1 MCEIRFKTE
10 MTWMQVFMYL
20 KLNTT
25 NVLKLIYTQLWMAF
39 HVFLLSLLTQILIVI
54 SLCPWVGLFILKQLW
69 NIMKHQ
75 PLTNHTLGKIKII
88 LTNLNTVNYFFW
100 YWWTYLNIDITLSFF
115 FTSRIFSI
123 IFCFYFREFQIIV
136 GITAGFSFA
145 VCICACIIRVIRY
158 KTKAH
163 REAPIN
169 EMGGSICVSLVESN
183 KARGL
188 SDWFDYAPTDI
199 ITS

>member
-188 SDWFDYAPTDI
+188 PDGFDYAPTDI

>member
-25 NVLKLIYTQLWMAF
+25 NVLKLIYTQLWMTF
-39 HVFLLSLLTQILIVI
+39 HVFLLLLLTQILIVI

-88 LTNLNTVNYFFW
+88 LINLNTVNYFYW
-100 YWWTYLNIDITLSFF
+100 YWWTYLNINITLSFF

-123 IFCFYFREFQIIV
+123 ILCFYFREFRIIV
-136 GITAGFSFA
+136 GINAGVSFA

-158 KTKAH
+158 KTEAH
-163 REAPIN
+163 TEAPIN
-169 EMGGSICVSLVESN
+169 EMGGIYLCEPG
-183 KARGL
+183 R
-188 SDWFDYAPTDI
+188 I
-199 ITS
+199 Q